1 LLYLQ
6 AYGEGHPMA
15 MARTLGFSLSMVQRQ
30 RQRLEANDMLL
41 RGQVG
46 NLRLYAFNQRNPTVC
61 NLCSMLTA

>member
-1 LLYLQ
+1 
-6 AYGEGHPMA
+6 MA